1 MTAVDE
7 LAVYDVVD
15 GVGAPVPRILCAA
28 ARPRSAAP
36 FVGEQHLRPVIVE
49 RRRVPIG
56 EAFVDHRVDPLRLA
70 RVGDVEDDAVARTRA
85 RGEIAGRKDGDVVA
99 LVGPARLLGVLAM
112 VPAFPHARE
121 APGLAV
127 REYGGDVDD
136 ARLRRV
142 GERNVDDLDAETR

>member
-85 RGEIAGRKDGDVVA
+85 RGEIAGRKDGGSEEHTYELQSLMRDSY
-99 LVGPARLLGVLAM
+99 
-112 VPAFPHARE
+112 
-121 APGLAV
+121 AV
-127 REYGGDVDD
+127 FCLNNKTDRI
-136 ARLRRV
+136 
-142 GERNVDDLDAETR
+142 TITSTHK